1 MILRDLKHRIDD
13 RSVIFVQKNSSEDPE
28 FYSSLEESYYS
39 LNEIERDVSV
49 SLDLQNGILIRYKIS
64 DEVFKCKRN

>member
-28 FYSSLEESYYS
+28 FYSSWEEFYHS
-39 LNEIERDVSV
+39 LNETERDDSV
-49 SLDLQNGILIRYKIS
+49 SLGLQNGILIRYKTR
-64 DEVFKCKRN
+64 DEVFKCKKN

>member
-28 FYSSLEESYYS
+28 FYSSWKEFYYS
-39 LNEIERDVSV
+39 LNETERDVSV
-49 SLDLQNGILIRYKIS
+49 SLDLQNGILIRYKTS

>member
-28 FYSSLEESYYS
+28 FYSSLEESYS
-39 LNEIERDVSV
+39 LNETERDVSV